1 MYFGAKDAESALVIE
16 PEILPLTVPSTV
28 KLPETS
34 KLLEISAE
42 ADTDKLPDMCAS
54 NIFI

>member
-1 MYFGAKDAESALVIE
+1 MKL
-16 PEILPLTVPSTV
+16 PETLPLILPSTV
-28 KLPETS
+28 KLPETI

-42 ADTDKLPDMCAS
+42 LDTDKDPDMCAS